1 MLRALC
7 CAMALAMAG
16 RAAAADCTWP
26 AWDAFK
32 RDLISAD
39 GRVID
44 PSLPQKP
51 TTSEGQSYALFFA
64 LVANDRENFAR
75 LLEWTQNNL
84 AGGDLDRHLPAWL
97 WGDDGKGRWTVL
109 DANNANDADLWLAY
123 SLLEAGRLWQVPDYL
138 GRGERLLARIQAQTL
153 RRLPGLGA
161 LPLPGDLGFEA
172 EQGWRLNPSYLP
184 PQLLR
189 RFAASDARWAE
200 VAIGGLRLL
209 REGAPLG
216 LAPDWLLW
224 RHEQGW
230 AADPKSGSR
239 GSYDAIRVY
248 LWVGMLGE
256 GAPER
261 AGLQRHFAPMA
272 ELTARLGAPPEN
284 VDTTSGKTSGS
295 GPAGFSAAL
304 LPLLAA
310 SEQHTALQQQRD
322 RLHRHPPRRK
332 NYYNRVLAL
341 FGMGWDERRYRFDAD
356 GRLLPSWEDACA
368 TEGN

>member
-16 RAAAADCTWP
+16 RAVAADCTWP

-153 RRLPGLGA
+153 HRLPGLGT
-161 LPLPGDLGFEA
+161 LPLPGDLGFET

-200 VAIGGLRLL
+200 VAISGLRLL
-209 REGAPLG
+209 REAAPLG

-224 RHEQGW
+224 RREQGW
-230 AADPKSGSR
+230 AADPESGSR

-256 GAPER
+256 GVPER

-272 ELTARLGAPPEN
+272 ELTARLGEPPEN
-284 VDTTSGKTSGS
+284 IDTTSGKTRGS
-295 GPAGFSAAL
+295 GPVGFSAAL

-310 SEQHTALQQQRD
+310 REEHTALQQQRD

-368 TEGN
+368 TKGN